1 MAELRVLDIIAGT
14 TVDGP
19 GLRTSVYLAGCRHRC
34 AGCHNPESWDFD
46 AGTPMTVDEIMSRI
60 EEEDFDVTISGG
72 DPLYSAENLKPLL
85 RAIRSRGYGVWLYT
99 GFRWEDIPAGAQDCL
114 KYIDVVVDGPY
125 VEALRD
131 TSLLFR
137 GSANQRLIDVAAS
150 LAAGTVV
157 PVEK

>member
-1 MAELRVLDIIAGT
+1 MTVLRVLDIIAGT

-19 GLRTSVYLAGCRHRC
+19 GLRTSVYLAGCSHHC
-34 AGCHNPESWDFD
+34 AGCHNPGSWDFG

-72 DPLYSAENLKPLL
+72 DPLYSARNLEPLL

-99 GFRWEDIPAGAQDCL
+99 GFRWEEIPEGARGCL
-114 KYIDVVVDGPY
+114 KYVDVVVDGPY

-137 GSANQRLIDVAAS
+137 GSANQRLIDVSAS
-150 LAAGTVV
+150 LAEGTVV
-157 PVEK
+157 TVEK